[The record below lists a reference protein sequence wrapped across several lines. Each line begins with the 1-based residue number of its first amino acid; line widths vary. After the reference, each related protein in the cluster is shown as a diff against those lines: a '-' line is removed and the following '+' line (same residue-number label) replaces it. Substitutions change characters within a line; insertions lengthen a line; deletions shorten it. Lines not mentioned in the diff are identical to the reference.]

1 MAFDHGPHR
10 ALITEMLDAV
20 EQGREPSNS
29 ARSALPVQRLIEAVL
44 ADSARRA

>member
-1 MAFDHGPHR
+1 
-10 ALITEMLDAV
+10 LITEMLDAV

-44 ADSARRA
+44 ADSVRRA